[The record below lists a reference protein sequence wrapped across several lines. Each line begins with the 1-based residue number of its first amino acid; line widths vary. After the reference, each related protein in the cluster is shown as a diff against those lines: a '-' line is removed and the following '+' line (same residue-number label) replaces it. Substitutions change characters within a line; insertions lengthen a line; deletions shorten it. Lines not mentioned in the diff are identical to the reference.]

1 MYKFS
6 SRYKPIVA
14 AAAIAAGLAAT
25 PASAEL
31 VLLTGVQLSG
41 QGIGSTLTALT
52 LQQKNGSTTES
63 GGVNFNG
70 STFGDAKTGASQST
84 TFTFA
89 DLGISS
95 ASQLGLIVNLTE
107 NDDTVTTASPY
118 SITLTAY
125 SANGSLFQAHTTDI
139 GQVLVEQGGGVGGS
153 GLVFGLDA
161 TEQAQLDAFTTANGG
176 LEVFAL
182 SATFAGAQGGNDVI
196 QVAQLRGRPRA
207 LNVGYANPRFCWRW
221 LHGLPPQGP
230 RPVPARITFLSTTRK
245 KAAERRPFPSP
256 GRPRFFLENEF
267 CAERKPISHDGTTFR
282 AGRPVPEPCT

>member
-6 SRYKPIVA
+6 SRYKPIIA
-14 AAAIAAGLAAT
+14 AAAFAAGLAAT

-41 QGIGSTLTALT
+41 QGIGSQLTALT
-52 LQQKNGSTTES
+52 LHTANGNATTES

-70 STFGDAKTGASQST
+70 STFGDASTGNSQSR

-107 NDDTVTTASPY
+107 NDDAVTTASPY

-125 SANGSLFQAHTTDI
+125 SANGSVLQAHTTDI

-161 TEQAQLDAFTTANGG
+161 TEQAQLNAFMAANAG

-182 SATFAGAQGGNDVI
+182 SATFANAQGGNDVI
-196 QVAQLRGRPRA
+196 QVAQLTGA
-207 LNVGYANPRFCWRW
+207 
-221 LHGLPPQGP
+221 
-230 RPVPARITFLSTTRK
+230 
-245 KAAERRPFPSP
+245 
-256 GRPRFFLENEF
+256 
-267 CAERKPISHDGTTFR
+267 
-282 AGRPVPEPCT
+282 VPEPSTWAMMILGFAGVGFMAYRRKGQGQFRLA